1 MDYTLGKKESNMSR
15 RKVEM
20 YEELLP
26 DGRCKYRLPY
36 LDPLTNKKKTLSII
50 MESQS
55 ASNYKLAKRQLDERL
70 DDLMLN
76 RGNTDTTLRMLYDY
90 YFEEKKRVLKPSTL
104 RRDVTTISKMLSWMD
119 EDIILDNLTV
129 AYIKKTLSEHCE
141 KNVTFNGYLK
151 RFKMMLKWA
160 YMNDYMKDRSVVDKL
175 QYLPDDKKTRIE
187 DKYLER
193 EELQKLLD
201 AATNKL
207 WNYVIR
213 FLALSGLRIGELM
226 TLKDSDIDDM
236 YIHVNSTYELN
247 VDLESTPKTSGSI
260 RNVYLRK
267 ELKSLVREIRA
278 YMREY
283 QFEKGI
289 RSDYFI
295 CWNDGGCIKY
305 DAFRKY
311 LRELSEKVLGR
322 KITPHAL
329 RHTATSLLIADGV
342 PLDVV
347 SRQLGHEDS
356 KITKEIYMHVTQE
369 LIKRDNQ
376 FLEQAKV
383 L

>member
-1 MDYTLGKKESNMSR
+1 MGR

-20 YEELLP
+20 YEEVLP

-55 ASNYKLAKRQLDERL
+55 ASNYKLAKRQLEERL
-70 DDLMLN
+70 DDLMID
-76 RGNTDTTLRMLYDY
+76 RGNNDTTLRMLYDY

-175 QYLPDDKKTRIE
+175 QYLPDDKKIRIE

-247 VDLESTPKTSGSI
+247 VDLESTPKTAGSI

-295 CWNDGGCIKY
+295 CWSDGGCIKY

>member
-1 MDYTLGKKESNMSR
+1 MGR

-20 YEELLP
+20 YEEVLP

-55 ASNYKLAKRQLDERL
+55 ASNYKLAKRQLEERL

-247 VDLESTPKTSGSI
+247 VELESTPKTSGSI

-295 CWNDGGCIKY
+295 CWKDGGCIKY

>member
-70 DDLMLN
+70 DDLMIN

>member
-55 ASNYKLAKRQLDERL
+55 ASNYKLAKRQLEERL
-70 DDLMLN
+70 DDLMIN

-119 EDIILDNLTV
+119 KDIILDNLTV